1 MDNIDVFVD
10 HFVIHSKSRDAL
22 ILNSSTVDYFKDQ
35 LRKLILGE
43 IKDTLKERVQHYERQ
58 TDKVPSAGLERYD
71 RLTDARDTLKDLH
84 DDLVFWGEEYHD
96 YQDRLREQ
104 A

>member
-43 IKDTLKERVQHYERQ
+43 IKDTIMERVQHYERQ
-58 TDKVPSAGLERYD
+58 REKVPSAGLERYD

-84 DDLVFWGEEYHD
+84 DDLVFWGEEYHY